1 VGNCKGL
8 KNQDQKWV
16 LHVGASRAVS
26 SCSDKFTERVL
37 LLAAASD
44 AEASQEFCMSLSSSV
59 TNFPI
64 PGKQFLTFPFLSQW
78 LGMTISI
85 P

>member
-1 VGNCKGL
+1 VGKCKGL

-44 AEASQEFCMSLSSSV
+44 AEASQEFCMYLSSSV

-64 PGKQFLTFPFLSQW
+64 LGKQF
-78 LGMTISI
+78 
-85 P
+85 